1 MASVFISLCVFLFLQ
16 EGGVD
21 VSEYQKLFEKNQEL
35 QREVL
40 RLSEENM
47 ELRFETEA
55 ARKDVPRMKVCCI
68 LSLLLSAISSAH
80 QLPKFLCLTAL

>member
-1 MASVFISLCVFLFLQ
+1 MQ

-21 VSEYQKLFEKNQEL
+21 VREYQRLFEKNQEL

-47 ELRFETEA
+47 ELRFEAEA
-55 ARKDVPRMKVCCI
+55 ARKDIPRLKVCI
-68 LSLLLSAISSAH
+68 TFNSAIT
-80 QLPKFLCLTAL
+80 FR

>member
-1 MASVFISLCVFLFLQ
+1 MYFILQ

-40 RLSEENM
+40 RLSEETM
-47 ELRFETEA
+47 ELRFEAEA
-55 ARKDVPRMKVCCI
+55 ARKDVPRMKVCWA
-68 LSLLLSAISSAH
+68 LSVLLV
-80 QLPKFLCLTAL
+80 LTSTSRSLFHIGI